1 MHILTQLNTYL
12 FANHYMKKHPD
23 VDGYISKFTEEQQ
36 ALLRL
41 LRTIVT
47 TAAPQAEEVISY
59 GMPAYKLNGMLVWF
73 AAYTNHIGFY
83 PKESGIHTFQKEL
96 SIYKTSKGAVQFP
109 IDAPLPVALIKRIVK
124 FRVKENL
131 LKVNAKKI

>member
-1 MHILTQLNTYL
+1 
-12 FANHYMKKHPD
+12 MKKHPD